1 MGTTGAALKPFKSSA
16 LQQVLG
22 FGQLVVYKGGLTRL
36 RLKRAL
42 DYIQA
47 NLGSEIH
54 LEDLARAVGLSPFHF
69 AKLFKL
75 STGSTPHQYVL
86 QRRLER
92 ATELLRSAELSL
104 SEVALECGF
113 ADQSHFAN
121 VFRRFMGVTPSQFR
135 ARL

>member
-1 MGTTGAALKPFKSSA
+1 
-16 LQQVLG
+16 
-22 FGQLVVYKGGLTRL
+22 LTKRRL
-36 RLKRAL
+36 NLAL

-47 NLGSEIH
+47 HLDSGIL
-54 LEDLARAVGLSPFHF
+54 LEDLAGAVGLSPFHF

-92 ATELLRSAELSL
+92 AMELLRSSEATL
-104 SEVALECGF
+104 SEIALESGF

-121 VFRRFMGVTPSQFR
+121 VFRRFMGVTPSRYR
-135 ARL
+135 AQL

>member
-1 MGTTGAALKPFKSSA
+1 MLAGPATLQPPQSIA

-22 FGQLVVYKGGLTRL
+22 FGGPLRFKSGLTKRRL
-36 RLKRAL
+36 NLAL

-47 NLGSEIH
+47 HLDSGIL
-54 LEDLARAVGLSPFHF
+54 LEDLAGAVGLSPFHF

-92 ATELLRSAELSL
+92 AMELLRSSEATL
-104 SEVALECGF
+104 SEIALESGF

-121 VFRRFMGVTPSQFR
+121 VFRRFMGVTPSRYR
-135 ARL
+135 AQL

>member
-1 MGTTGAALKPFKSSA
+1 MVTSIPTLDRSKSLALQHVFRFGGPPALKS
-16 LQQVLG
+16 
-22 FGQLVVYKGGLTRL
+22 GLTRL
-36 RLKRAL
+36 RLNRAL

-47 NLGSEIH
+47 HLDGEIH
-54 LEDLARAVGLSPFHF
+54 LVDLAGAVGLSPFHF
-69 AKLFKL
+69 AKLFKQ

-92 ATELLRSAELSL
+92 ATELLRSTELSL

-121 VFRRFMGVTPSQFR
+121 LFRRFMGVTASQFR